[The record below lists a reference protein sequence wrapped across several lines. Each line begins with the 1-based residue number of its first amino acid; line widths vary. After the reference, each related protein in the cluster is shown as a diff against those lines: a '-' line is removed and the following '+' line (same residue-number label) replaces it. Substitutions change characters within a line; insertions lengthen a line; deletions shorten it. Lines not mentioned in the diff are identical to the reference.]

1 MKETVLHDPSNYLAN
16 TKSPNEKMVASL
28 VSDVKSLKDN
38 PRNSSIVAGDSFSEP
53 LKIPEGVNY
62 GLGYVVQPSLTSNFY
77 PTIFQPSFL
86 KADNIGAYSLG
97 VGINN
102 INNYGQGFG
111 LPEVD
116 YLVPVYLNI
125 FRFLNNQEL
134 TIYGSSVDPFIIHP
148 LGNIAWTDATGFTW
162 ENNINPTTDFNLSN
176 FILDRNYDV
185 TLGILDFSD
194 TNNTNSNNKITS
206 AQYTK
211 ILTEN
216 STFGIGLCYDGT
228 GLTMDQ
234 KTRFDGIFNLAGANT
249 LPLNL
254 TVSFKLF
261 GITAS
266 YTPIN

>member
-1 MKETVLHDPSNYLAN
+1 MKTTSVPTKNYKLD
-16 TKSPNEKMVASL
+16 TSPDQVKWQKSVNER
-28 VSDVKSLKDN
+28 LKEN
-38 PRNSSIVAGDSFSEP
+38 RRGGNSSVIAGDSFSEP

-77 PTIFQPSFL
+77 PTVFLPSFYKENNVKSYTL
-86 KADNIGAYSLG
+86 GA
-97 VGINN
+97 GINN

-134 TIYGSSVDPFIIHP
+134 TIYGSLLDPFIIYP
-148 LGNIAWTDATGFTW
+148 LGNIAWTNATGFTW
-162 ENNINPTTDFNLSN
+162 ENNINPTTSFDLEDFMLT
-176 FILDRNYDV
+176 RNYDA
-185 TLGILDFSD
+185 TLDLLDFSN
-194 TNNTNSNNKITS
+194 TNSTNSNNKITS
-206 AQYTK
+206 LQYTK

-234 KTRFDGIFNLAGANT
+234 KTRFDGIFNVAGANT

-254 TVSFKLF
+254 TISFKMF
-261 GITAS
+261 GLMAS
-266 YTPIN
+266 YQPINA